1 MERQGHPNREGI
13 STEKTAM
20 TEKQIRARLA
30 QLEQELADEK
40 AKNERAQQTIADLA
54 QAAAWN
60 SCPPPAWPF
69 PGVPPYPQ
77 PVNPEPLPWAVTY
90 YACSFPAPG
99 APVLPPTITYSG
111 MLPTPKGKPPK

>member
-1 MERQGHPNREGI
+1 
-13 STEKTAM
+13 M
-20 TEKQIRARLA
+20 TEKQVRERLA
-30 QLEQELADEK
+30 QLEKELADEK

-60 SCPPPAWPF
+60 SC
-69 PGVPPYPQ
+69 PQ

-111 MLPTPKGKPPK
+111 TLPANSPKGNKVK

>member
-54 QAAAWN
+54 QAAAFYGGVLGLPRGRSSDHWIDWN
-60 SCPPPAWPF
+60 LGGHQVADHVGLAPD
-69 PGVPPYPQ
+69 PQ
-77 PVNPEPLPWAVTY
+77 AVVDVH
-90 YACSFPAPG
+90 AGDLPG
-99 APVLPPTITYSG
+99 AAERHLD
-111 MLPTPKGKPPK
+111 

>member
-1 MERQGHPNREGI
+1 
-13 STEKTAM
+13 M
-20 TEKQIRARLA
+20 TEKKIRERLA

-60 SCPPPAWPF
+60 S
-69 PGVPPYPQ
+69 YPQ